1 MTLTRCAKKARQIRL
16 SRDRQLFLPETRQIQ
31 TTKMNLTV
39 TLALSDQRGIGIR
52 FTWTRCHFLREF
64 KEDPGERQQFLVSE
78 HNNLLEI
85 EGYCRNAF
93 SHVIHLKNTSYK
105 RIIMLIHTQYFNVY
119 LFTLRKRLKCPFVML
134 IFLVIYIKELCSL
147 LMFT

>member
-16 SRDRQLFLPETRQIQ
+16 SRDRLLFQPETRQIQ

-39 TLALSDQRGIGIR
+39 TLALSDQRGIVIR
-52 FTWTRCHFLREF
+52 FTWTRCHFLRKV

-78 HNNLLEI
+78 HKNLLEI

-119 LFTLRKRLKCPFVML
+119 LLHYEKGLNAPL
-134 IFLVIYIKELCSL
+134 LC
-147 LMFT
+147 